1 MKNAGKTVSYTH
13 LAIFRYTKTNLT
25 VFQIKKIKIFYQ
37 AGHYL
42 EEKNPYAVNQKDVRK
57 NAIRINELY
66 EECKY
71 ILNNEIKTEGEL
83 LEKQSM
89 LVVKEKEL
97 MKRRSSLRSL
107 EDKEMLNEGEERRR
121 INAKLR
127 EIRHEKRIVNRI
139 VEEEKNLNKEQK
151 ILKERTEIRH
161 RR

>member
-1 MKNAGKTVSYTH
+1 
-13 LAIFRYTKTNLT
+13 
-25 VFQIKKIKIFYQ
+25 
-37 AGHYL
+37 
-42 EEKNPYAVNQKDVRK
+42 
-57 NAIRINELY
+57 
-66 EECKY
+66 
-71 ILNNEIKTEGEL
+71 
-83 LEKQSM
+83 M
-89 LVVKEKEL
+89 LVVKG
-97 MKRRSSLRSL
+97 RSSLRSL

>member
-1 MKNAGKTVSYTH
+1 M
-13 LAIFRYTKTNLT
+13 
-25 VFQIKKIKIFYQ
+25 
-37 AGHYL
+37 
-42 EEKNPYAVNQKDVRK
+42 
-57 NAIRINELY
+57 
-66 EECKY
+66 
-71 ILNNEIKTEGEL
+71 L
-83 LEKQSM
+83 L
-89 LVVKEKEL
+89 VKEKEL

>member
-1 MKNAGKTVSYTH
+1 
-13 LAIFRYTKTNLT
+13 
-25 VFQIKKIKIFYQ
+25 
-37 AGHYL
+37 
-42 EEKNPYAVNQKDVRK
+42 
-57 NAIRINELY
+57 
-66 EECKY
+66 
-71 ILNNEIKTEGEL
+71 
-83 LEKQSM
+83 M

>member
-1 MKNAGKTVSYTH
+1 
-13 LAIFRYTKTNLT
+13 
-25 VFQIKKIKIFYQ
+25 
-37 AGHYL
+37 
-42 EEKNPYAVNQKDVRK
+42 
-57 NAIRINELY
+57 
-66 EECKY
+66 
-71 ILNNEIKTEGEL
+71 
-83 LEKQSM
+83 
-89 LVVKEKEL
+89 

>member
-1 MKNAGKTVSYTH
+1 MYK
-13 LAIFRYTKTNLT
+13 R
-25 VFQIKKIKIFYQ
+25 Q
-37 AGHYL
+37 
-42 EEKNPYAVNQKDVRK
+42 
-57 NAIRINELY
+57 
-66 EECKY
+66 CKY